1 LTLDGSRCAPPP
13 AEAELARFFA
23 KVVIDPRPG
32 GCHHWVG
39 AIGDDGYGRFQVRTA
54 GSVRTVRPHLW
65 VFELAHGL
73 RPVRV
78 RLLHSCDET
87 GCVALGHLRVGTQ
100 AQNMAQMHRRGRGR
114 RRHTSVV
121 DLRGPTGRARAIRAA
136 LSDGWDEA
144 AFSTAAAAGNPF
156 SRQMILPA
164 AEAAPGPSPT
174 DMSQF
179 RTAHPSARSGEDP
192 CADRAPAPVGG
203 QALWTNRYLS
213 RPCNPHNW

>member
-1 LTLDGSRCAPPP
+1 MTLDGSRCAPPP
-13 AEAELARFFA
+13 VEAELARFFA

-54 GSVRTVRPHLW
+54 GSVRTVRPHLL

-144 AFSTAAAAGNPF
+144 AFNTAVAAGNPF
-156 SRQMILPA
+156 SRQMILPVAGTDGTLAPNKRLPRLFPARGLPA
-164 AEAAPGPSPT
+164 ASSVEKHGLA
-174 DMSQF
+174 
-179 RTAHPSARSGEDP
+179 
-192 CADRAPAPVGG
+192 GG
-203 QALWTNRYLS
+203 NGCGDGR
-213 RPCNPHNW
+213 R